1 MRNMDEVLR
10 DILSKQIGN
19 IIEIGAGIGETTK
32 LLLYTAKE
40 YGVKVVVIDPHELGW
55 DEMPE
60 SYGRP
65 YPYQQFIENTNEYK
79 DFMIHIREASQN
91 EGMTEKL
98 MQFKP
103 IVFSFVDG
111 LQYKDAV
118 LSDLNMMKKLDCSC
132 ICVDDYT
139 RLTSISEVP
148 LAIEQFLKDNN
159 DYELIHEDV
168 DSRAKAFLI
177 KKTYEN

>member
-1 MRNMDEVLR
+1 MDEILR
-10 DILSKQIGN
+10 ELLSKHKGN

-32 LLLYTAKE
+32 LLLYIAKE
-40 YGVKVVVIDPHELGW
+40 FDVKVIVIDPHELGW
-55 DEMPE
+55 DKMPD
-60 SYGRP
+60 SYGKP
-65 YPYQQFIENTNEYK
+65 YPYQQFIENTNDYK
-79 DFMIHIREASQN
+79 DSMILIREASQN

-98 MQFKP
+98 MEFKP

-118 LSDLNMMKKLDCSC
+118 LSDLNMMKNLDCPC

-148 LAIEQFLKDNN
+148 LAIEQFLKEND

-168 DSRAKAFLI
+168 NSRAKAFLI